1 MSATL
6 TDVRMNGHL
15 DDVLYQSVVD
25 EEFREL
31 LLADP
36 ASFGFTESRPRLPE
50 AIEAQDRTALDLVSG
65 IEFSAQCKSTCSDG
79 PLTIICDG
87 TTK

>member
-1 MSATL
+1 M
-6 TDVRMNGHL
+6 
-15 DDVLYQSVVD
+15 YQCVVD

-31 LLADP
+31 VLADP
-36 ASFGFTESRPRLPE
+36 GSFGVVESSPALPE
-50 AIEAQDRTALDLVSG
+50 AVAAQDRTFLDLVSG
-65 IEFSAQCKSTCSDG
+65 IEFTAQCKSTCSEG